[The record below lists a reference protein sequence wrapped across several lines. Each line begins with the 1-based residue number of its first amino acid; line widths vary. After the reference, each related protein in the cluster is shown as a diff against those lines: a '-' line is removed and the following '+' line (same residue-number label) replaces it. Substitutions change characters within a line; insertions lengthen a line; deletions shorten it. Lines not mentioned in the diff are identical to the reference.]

1 MMASIFDVLGDTKDS
16 TSKSIVGSLF
26 GLSPD
31 LVAQQ
36 QAQQALQSSQQTA
49 LQYAQM
55 DPMQR
60 AQYAMFQGAA
70 GAAGGLMGAIGPKSA
85 AVQRAEQEAM
95 LRQKMGEMGIRLD
108 NPQGYMQGAKLAMD
122 MGLTDIAA
130 KMGMAGAQLDK
141 EMSSA
146 EKNRRE
152 VYSSAGRQL
161 IEAGFT
167 PGTPEFRAK
176 MQEIIQADVTG
187 KAKGQGTTVNL
198 GGVFDKMFTK
208 QQAETEGKAVA
219 ERIDKLGSVV
229 ANVPQRTRDI
239 DTILKVLPDSF
250 TGFGATQLK
259 DLSKAAK
266 QLGIPISDKASNTEI
281 LNALTTRFVL
291 DLGKVFPGSQSNYEL
306 QTIQQT
312 QPNALQDPRTI
323 KRLLQ
328 QAKQDYR
335 IANEQYKDAQ
345 TYKKANQGTF
355 AGYDLAT
362 GQAQASQRVILQD
375 EYDVLSAK
383 AANTGRLTP
392 QEAARAKQLE
402 QQLKIGQ

>member
-1 MMASIFDVLGDTKDS
+1 MAD
-16 TSKSIVGSLF
+16 IVGSLF
-26 GLSPD
+26 GVTPNMVQAENTRPLFNRAMEF
-31 LVAQQ
+31 AQLNPMQ
-36 QAQQALQSSQQTA
+36 QAQYGIYSGGAL
-49 LQYAQM
+49 LG
-55 DPMQR
+55 
-60 AQYAMFQGAA
+60 QGL
-70 GAAGGLMGAIGPKSA
+70 GSLMGGEDPRLVQAKQMEQVKQFIAQNNLDMSTAEGVAKA
-85 AVQRAEQEAM
+85 AEYA
-95 LRQKMGEMGIRLD
+95 RQNNMVE
-108 NPQGYMQGAKLAMD
+108 GAYAL
-122 MGLTDIAA
+122 GQQAA
-130 KMGMAGAQLDK
+130 KMRQEEAQTYATLKKAD
-141 EMSSA
+141 A
-146 EKNRRE
+146 EKLSTFGRML
-152 VYSSAGRQL
+152 VDAGY
-161 IEAGFT
+161 T
-167 PGTPEFRAK
+167 PGTPEFQAA
-176 MQEIIQADVTG
+176 MQKAAQAELTG
-187 KAKGQGTTVNL
+187 KAKGDGVNINL

-266 QLGIPISDKASNTEI
+266 QLGIPVSDKASNTEI
-281 LNALTTRFVL
+281 LSALTTRFVL

-306 QTIQQT
+306 QTIQNT

-335 IANEQYKDAQ
+335 IAQEQYKDAQ

-362 GQAQASQRVILQD
+362 GQAQASQRVIAQD
-375 EYDVLSAK
+375 EYEALSAK
-383 AANTGRLTP
+383 AARTGRLTP

-402 QQLKIGQ
+402 QQLNIGR

>member
-1 MMASIFDVLGDTKDS
+1 MAQD
-16 TSKSIVGSLF
+16 IVGGLF
-26 GLSPD
+26 GIDPAVL
-31 LVAQQ
+31 QQ
-36 QAQQALQSSQQTA
+36 QRYEADAGEALSFANLNPQQQG
-49 LQYAQM
+49 
-55 DPMQR
+55 
-60 AQYAMFQGAA
+60 QYAMYRAGQMFGGDVFPRLA
-70 GAAGGLMGAIGPKSA
+70 GA
-85 AVQRAEQEAM
+85 E
-95 LRQKMGEMGIRLD
+95 
-108 NPQGYMQGAKLAMD
+108 NPQMRQARQMQQVKQWIASNNID
-122 MGLTDIAA
+122 MSTAEGLSKAAEYARQNNMTEGSLVLGQAAA
-130 KMGMAGAQLDK
+130 KMRQEEAQTYATLKKAD
-141 EMSSA
+141 A
-146 EKNRRE
+146 EKL
-152 VYSSAGRQL
+152 SSVGRMLVDAGY
-161 IEAGFT
+161 T
-167 PGTPEFRAK
+167 PGTPEFQAAMRQATAA
-176 MQEIIQADVTG
+176 EIEG
-187 KAKGQGTTVNL
+187 KAKGSGTTVNL

-239 DTILKVLPDSF
+239 DTILNVLPDSF

-266 QLGIPISDKASNTEI
+266 QLGIPVSDKASNTEI
-281 LNALTTRFVL
+281 LNALTTRFIL

-306 QTIQQT
+306 QTIQNT

-335 IANEQYKDAQ
+335 IAQEQYKDAQ

-362 GQAQASQRVILQD
+362 GQAQAGQRVIAQD
-375 EYDVLSAK
+375 EYETLSAK
-383 AANTGRLTP
+383 AARTGRLTP

-402 QQLKIGQ
+402 QQLGIGR

>member
-1 MMASIFDVLGDTKDS
+1 MAD
-16 TSKSIVGSLF
+16 IVGSLF
-26 GLSPD
+26 GVTPQMIQAENTNVIFNRANQFANLTPM
-31 LVAQQ
+31 Q
-36 QAQQALQSSQQTA
+36 QAQFGIYSGG
-49 LQYAQM
+49 
-55 DPMQR
+55 
-60 AQYAMFQGAA
+60 AMLGQGL
-70 GAAGGLMGAIGPKSA
+70 GGLLGGEDPRLVQARQMQQVKEYIAQNNIDMSTSDGVLKAAEYARQNNMGEGAIVLG
-85 AVQRAEQEAM
+85 QQ
-95 LRQKMGEMGIRLD
+95 
-108 NPQGYMQGAKLAMD
+108 
-122 MGLTDIAA
+122 AA
-130 KMGMAGAQLDK
+130 KMRQEEAQTYATLKKAD
-141 EMSSA
+141 A
-146 EKNRRE
+146 EKL
-152 VYSSAGRQL
+152 SSVGRMLVDAGY
-161 IEAGFT
+161 T
-167 PGTPEFRAK
+167 PGTPEFQAAMRQATAA
-176 MQEIIQADVTG
+176 EIEG
-187 KAKGQGTTVNL
+187 KAKGSGTTVNL

-266 QLGIPISDKASNTEI
+266 QLGIPVSDKASNTEI
-281 LNALTTRFVL
+281 LNALTTRFIL

-306 QTIQQT
+306 QTIQNT

-335 IANEQYKDAQ
+335 IAQEQYKDAQ

-362 GQAQASQRVILQD
+362 GQAQAGQRVIAQD
-375 EYDVLSAK
+375 EYETLSAK
-383 AANTGRLTP
+383 AARTGRLTP

-402 QQLKIGQ
+402 QQLGIGR